1 MHQFIQPALVRADR
15 EICARPS
22 ADSVAASRSAPANTR
37 LPRAGLVG
45 IFSHAF
51 VRLIAHRTRTAAR
64 GPSRVGSPFGG
75 KRRVAR
81 PLNKAV
87 TEGIR
92 RIEDIATG
100 RVEGLTEEQYRA
112 AMQ

>member
-1 MHQFIQPALVRADR
+1 MLSSDLSRIALELAPEDR
-15 EICARPS
+15 LELARRLVE
-22 ADSVAASRSAPANTR
+22 SVV
-37 LPRAGLVG
+37 LPL
-45 IFSHAF
+45 
-51 VRLIAHRTRTAAR
+51 
-64 GPSRVGSPFGG
+64 
-75 KRRVAR
+75 